1 MYLFL
6 HIQLQLQRKFV
17 GRKTNKILYPTVVVV
32 LTKKSFVVFHGR
44 RSYGSSGVKNMFL
57 SSPNSICQL
66 A

>member
-6 HIQLQLQRKFV
+6 HIQLQLKHKFV
-17 GRKTNKILYPTVVVV
+17 GRKTIKILYRIVVVV
-32 LTKKSFVVFHGR
+32 LTEKSLVVFHGR
-44 RSYGSSGVKNMFL
+44 RSYGSRGVKNMFL